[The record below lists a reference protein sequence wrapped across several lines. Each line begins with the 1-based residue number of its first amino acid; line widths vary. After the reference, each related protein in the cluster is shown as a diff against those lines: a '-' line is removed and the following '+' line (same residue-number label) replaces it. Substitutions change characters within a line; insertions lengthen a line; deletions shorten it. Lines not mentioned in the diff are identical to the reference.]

1 MAKSTNSM
9 AMFTSFLMLLVGLPE
24 ANSGENPKQHIQ
36 RQLIKGWIPAG
47 AALEDS
53 AQGVHGV
60 FFRPPYRPGAQ
71 SHAGVTH
78 VNNPKWVKFENCNLG
93 YHYLSIYLSI
103 YPAIYLSIYLSI

>member
-1 MAKSTNSM
+1 M

-60 FFRPPYRPGAQ
+60 FPA
-71 SHAGVTH
+71 A
-78 VNNPKWVKFENCNLG
+78 
-93 YHYLSIYLSI
+93 LSARG
-103 YPAIYLSIYLSI
+103 PEPCRGNTCE